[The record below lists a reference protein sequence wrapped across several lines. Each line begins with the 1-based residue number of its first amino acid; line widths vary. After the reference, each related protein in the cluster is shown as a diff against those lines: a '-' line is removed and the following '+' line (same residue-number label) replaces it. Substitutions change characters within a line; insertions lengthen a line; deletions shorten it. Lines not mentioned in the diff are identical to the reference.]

1 VGGGVE
7 ATRVSVP
14 YGDTRVRD
22 SRVFPDGFIG
32 AGLDLKLA
40 RATYVGASFRMLV
53 MGTFTYDR
61 QRLDMSAGWVTTPT
75 PDEVFDATPGLAA
88 QGPVLPPPRA
98 VTMRARLIAITA
110 VLAAACAAPPPP
122 SDYAWAL
129 PPRFQPPPVPA
140 DNPMSA
146 AKVELGRRLFYDVRL
161 AANGTQ
167 ACASCHAQA
176 RAFTDGRAT
185 SVGSTGEV
193 GRRNAQPL
201 ANVGYLA
208 SLTWA
213 NPSMRALEAQAHV
226 PMFGVAPVELGVAG
240 DGGALL
246 ARLADEPLYPALFAE
261 AFPDDP
267 APLSIAN
274 LTRAIASFERTIV
287 SGRARVDRGE
297 LTTPRSAVRRC
308 SASPRLGCAQLPR
321 RLRVH
326 GRGRR
331 PAPILQHRPHRR
343 RSRSR
348 RRERSPAIPR
358 IAGWFRPPS
367 LRNVAVTAPYLHD
380 GSVATLEEVIDLY
393 AAGRS
398 RRRRQTTRA
407 RASSSPAS
415 RSPPTSAPIWSR
427 SSARSPT
434 R

>member
-1 VGGGVE
+1 
-7 ATRVSVP
+7 
-14 YGDTRVRD
+14 
-22 SRVFPDGFIG
+22 
-32 AGLDLKLA
+32 
-40 RATYVGASFRMLV
+40 
-53 MGTFTYDR
+53 
-61 QRLDMSAGWVTTPT
+61 
-75 PDEVFDATPGLAA
+75 
-88 QGPVLPPPRA
+88 
-98 VTMRARLIAITA
+98 MRARLIAITA

-287 SGRARVDRGE
+287 SGRARVDSGE
-297 LTTPRSAVRRC
+297 LTDAERRGQALFASA
-308 SASPRLGCAQLPR
+308 RLGCNQCHGGFAFTVATGDDLRFFNTGLTADDPDRGVAAITGDPAQ
-321 RLRVH
+321 
-326 GRGRR
+326 
-331 PAPILQHRPHRR
+331 
-343 RSRSR
+343 
-348 RRERSPAIPR
+348 
-358 IAGWFRPPS
+358 AGWFRPPS
-367 LRNVAVTAPYLHD
+367 LRNVAVTAPYMHD
-380 GSVATLEEVIDLY
+380 GSVATLEEVVDLY
-393 AAGRS
+393 AAGGRGAGVTNPRKS
-398 RRRRQTTRA
+398 ELITGFAITADERA
-407 RASSSPAS
+407 DLVAFLGALTDAALLTDPALAD
-415 RSPPTSAPIWSR
+415 PW
-427 SSARSPT
+427 
-434 R
+434 

>member
-1 VGGGVE
+1 
-7 ATRVSVP
+7 
-14 YGDTRVRD
+14 
-22 SRVFPDGFIG
+22 
-32 AGLDLKLA
+32 
-40 RATYVGASFRMLV
+40 
-53 MGTFTYDR
+53 
-61 QRLDMSAGWVTTPT
+61 
-75 PDEVFDATPGLAA
+75 
-88 QGPVLPPPRA
+88 
-98 VTMRARLIAITA
+98 MRARLIAITA

-287 SGRARVDRGE
+287 SGRARVDTGE
-297 LTTPRSAVRRC
+297 LTDAERRGQALFASA
-308 SASPRLGCAQLPR
+308 RLGCNQCHGGFAFTVATGDDLRFFNTGLTADDPDRGVAAITGDPAQ
-321 RLRVH
+321 
-326 GRGRR
+326 
-331 PAPILQHRPHRR
+331 
-343 RSRSR
+343 
-348 RRERSPAIPR
+348 
-358 IAGWFRPPS
+358 AGWFRPPS
-367 LRNVAVTAPYLHD
+367 LRNVAVTAPYMHD
-380 GSVATLEEVIDLY
+380 GSVATLEEVVDLY
-393 AAGRS
+393 AAGGRGAGVS
-398 RRRRQTTRA
+398 NPRKSELITGFAITADERA
-407 RASSSPAS
+407 DLVAFLGALTDAALLTDPALAD
-415 RSPPTSAPIWSR
+415 PW
-427 SSARSPT
+427 
-434 R
+434 

>member
-1 VGGGVE
+1 
-7 ATRVSVP
+7 
-14 YGDTRVRD
+14 
-22 SRVFPDGFIG
+22 
-32 AGLDLKLA
+32 
-40 RATYVGASFRMLV
+40 
-53 MGTFTYDR
+53 
-61 QRLDMSAGWVTTPT
+61 
-75 PDEVFDATPGLAA
+75 
-88 QGPVLPPPRA
+88 
-98 VTMRARLIAITA
+98 MRARLIAITA
-110 VLAAACAAPPPP
+110 ALAAACAAPPPP

-167 ACASCHAQA
+167 TCASCHAQA

-287 SGRARVDRGE
+287 SGRARVDTGE
-297 LTTPRSAVRRC
+297 LTDAERRGQALFASA
-308 SASPRLGCAQLPR
+308 RLGCNQCHGGFAFTVATGDDLRFFNTGLTADDPDRGVAAITGDPAQ
-321 RLRVH
+321 
-326 GRGRR
+326 
-331 PAPILQHRPHRR
+331 
-343 RSRSR
+343 
-348 RRERSPAIPR
+348 
-358 IAGWFRPPS
+358 AGWFRPPS
-367 LRNVAVTAPYLHD
+367 LRNVAVTAPYMHD
-380 GSVATLEEVIDLY
+380 GSVATLEEVVDLY
-393 AAGRS
+393 AAGGRGAGVS
-398 RRRRQTTRA
+398 NPRKSELITGFAITADERA
-407 RASSSPAS
+407 DLVAFLGALTDAALLSDPALAD
-415 RSPPTSAPIWSR
+415 PW
-427 SSARSPT
+427 
-434 R
+434 

>member
-1 VGGGVE
+1 
-7 ATRVSVP
+7 
-14 YGDTRVRD
+14 
-22 SRVFPDGFIG
+22 
-32 AGLDLKLA
+32 
-40 RATYVGASFRMLV
+40 
-53 MGTFTYDR
+53 
-61 QRLDMSAGWVTTPT
+61 
-75 PDEVFDATPGLAA
+75 
-88 QGPVLPPPRA
+88 
-98 VTMRARLIAITA
+98 MRARLIAITA
-110 VLAAACAAPPPP
+110 VLAAARAAPPPP

-287 SGRARVDRGE
+287 SGRARVDTGE
-297 LTTPRSAVRRC
+297 LTDAERRGQALFASA
-308 SASPRLGCAQLPR
+308 RLGCNQCHGGFAFTVATGDDLRFFNTGLTADDPDRGVAAITGDPAQ
-321 RLRVH
+321 
-326 GRGRR
+326 
-331 PAPILQHRPHRR
+331 
-343 RSRSR
+343 
-348 RRERSPAIPR
+348 
-358 IAGWFRPPS
+358 AGWFRPPS
-367 LRNVAVTAPYLHD
+367 LRNVAVTAPYMHD
-380 GSVATLEEVIDLY
+380 GSVATLEEVVDLY
-393 AAGRS
+393 AAGGRGAGVS
-398 RRRRQTTRA
+398 NPRKSELITGFAITADERA
-407 RASSSPAS
+407 DLVAFLGALTDAALLTDPALAD
-415 RSPPTSAPIWSR
+415 PW
-427 SSARSPT
+427 
-434 R
+434 

>member
-1 VGGGVE
+1 
-7 ATRVSVP
+7 
-14 YGDTRVRD
+14 
-22 SRVFPDGFIG
+22 
-32 AGLDLKLA
+32 
-40 RATYVGASFRMLV
+40 
-53 MGTFTYDR
+53 
-61 QRLDMSAGWVTTPT
+61 
-75 PDEVFDATPGLAA
+75 
-88 QGPVLPPPRA
+88 
-98 VTMRARLIAITA
+98 MRARLIAITA

-176 RAFTDGRAT
+176 RAFTDGRST
-185 SVGSTGEV
+185 SVGSTGEL

-287 SGRARVDRGE
+287 SGRARVDTGE
-297 LTTPRSAVRRC
+297 LTDAERRGQALFASA
-308 SASPRLGCAQLPR
+308 RLGCNQCHGGFAFTVATGDDLRFFNTGLTADDPDRGVAAITGDPAQ
-321 RLRVH
+321 
-326 GRGRR
+326 
-331 PAPILQHRPHRR
+331 
-343 RSRSR
+343 
-348 RRERSPAIPR
+348 
-358 IAGWFRPPS
+358 AGWFRPPS
-367 LRNVAVTAPYLHD
+367 LRNVAVTAPYMHD

-393 AAGRS
+393 AAGGRGAGVTNPRKS
-398 RRRRQTTRA
+398 ELITGFAITADERA
-407 RASSSPAS
+407 DLVAFLGALTDAALLTDPALAD
-415 RSPPTSAPIWSR
+415 PW
-427 SSARSPT
+427 
-434 R
+434 

>member
-1 VGGGVE
+1 
-7 ATRVSVP
+7 
-14 YGDTRVRD
+14 
-22 SRVFPDGFIG
+22 
-32 AGLDLKLA
+32 
-40 RATYVGASFRMLV
+40 M
-53 MGTFTYDR
+53 
-61 QRLDMSAGWVTTPT
+61 TT
-75 PDEVFDATPGLAA
+75 
-88 QGPVLPPPRA
+88 
-98 VTMRARLIAITA
+98 RLIAITA

-287 SGRARVDRGE
+287 SGRARVDTGE
-297 LTTPRSAVRRC
+297 LTDAERRGQALFASA
-308 SASPRLGCAQLPR
+308 RLGCNQCHGGFAFTVATGDDLRFFNTGLTADDPDRGVAAITGDPAQ
-321 RLRVH
+321 
-326 GRGRR
+326 
-331 PAPILQHRPHRR
+331 
-343 RSRSR
+343 
-348 RRERSPAIPR
+348 
-358 IAGWFRPPS
+358 AGWFRPPS
-367 LRNVAVTAPYLHD
+367 LRNVAVTAPYMHD
-380 GSVATLEEVIDLY
+380 GSVATLEEVVDLY
-393 AAGRS
+393 AAGGRGAGVS
-398 RRRRQTTRA
+398 NPRKSELITGFAITADERA
-407 RASSSPAS
+407 DLVAFLGALTDAALLTDPALAD
-415 RSPPTSAPIWSR
+415 PW
-427 SSARSPT
+427 
-434 R
+434 

>member
-1 VGGGVE
+1 
-7 ATRVSVP
+7 
-14 YGDTRVRD
+14 
-22 SRVFPDGFIG
+22 
-32 AGLDLKLA
+32 
-40 RATYVGASFRMLV
+40 
-53 MGTFTYDR
+53 
-61 QRLDMSAGWVTTPT
+61 
-75 PDEVFDATPGLAA
+75 
-88 QGPVLPPPRA
+88 
-98 VTMRARLIAITA
+98 MRARLIAITA

-287 SGRARVDRGE
+287 SGRARVDSGE
-297 LTTPRSAVRRC
+297 LTDAERRGQALFASA
-308 SASPRLGCAQLPR
+308 RLGCNQCHGGFAFTVATGDDLRFFNTGLTADDPDRGVAAITGDPAQ
-321 RLRVH
+321 
-326 GRGRR
+326 
-331 PAPILQHRPHRR
+331 
-343 RSRSR
+343 
-348 RRERSPAIPR
+348 
-358 IAGWFRPPS
+358 AGWFRPPS
-367 LRNVAVTAPYLHD
+367 LRNVAVTAPYMHD
-380 GSVATLEEVIDLY
+380 GSVATLEEVVDLY
-393 AAGRS
+393 AAGGRGAGV
-398 RRRRQTTRA
+398 TTPRKSELITGFAITADERA
-407 RASSSPAS
+407 DLVAFLGALTDAALLTDPALAD
-415 RSPPTSAPIWSR
+415 PW
-427 SSARSPT
+427 
-434 R
+434 

>member
-1 VGGGVE
+1 
-7 ATRVSVP
+7 
-14 YGDTRVRD
+14 
-22 SRVFPDGFIG
+22 
-32 AGLDLKLA
+32 
-40 RATYVGASFRMLV
+40 
-53 MGTFTYDR
+53 
-61 QRLDMSAGWVTTPT
+61 
-75 PDEVFDATPGLAA
+75 
-88 QGPVLPPPRA
+88 
-98 VTMRARLIAITA
+98 MRARLIAITA

-146 AKVELGRRLFYDVRL
+146 AKVELGRRLFYDASL

-287 SGRARVDRGE
+287 SGRARVDTGE
-297 LTTPRSAVRRC
+297 LTDAERRGQALFASA
-308 SASPRLGCAQLPR
+308 RLGCNQCHGGFAFTVATGDDLRFFNTGLTADDPDRGVAAITGDPAQ
-321 RLRVH
+321 
-326 GRGRR
+326 
-331 PAPILQHRPHRR
+331 
-343 RSRSR
+343 
-348 RRERSPAIPR
+348 
-358 IAGWFRPPS
+358 AGWFRPPS
-367 LRNVAVTAPYLHD
+367 LRNVAVTAPYMHD
-380 GSVATLEEVIDLY
+380 GSVATLEEVVDLY
-393 AAGRS
+393 AAGGRGAGVS
-398 RRRRQTTRA
+398 NPRKSELITGFAITADERA
-407 RASSSPAS
+407 DLVAFLGALTDAALLTDPALAD
-415 RSPPTSAPIWSR
+415 PW
-427 SSARSPT
+427 
-434 R
+434 

>member
-1 VGGGVE
+1 
-7 ATRVSVP
+7 
-14 YGDTRVRD
+14 
-22 SRVFPDGFIG
+22 
-32 AGLDLKLA
+32 
-40 RATYVGASFRMLV
+40 
-53 MGTFTYDR
+53 
-61 QRLDMSAGWVTTPT
+61 
-75 PDEVFDATPGLAA
+75 
-88 QGPVLPPPRA
+88 
-98 VTMRARLIAITA
+98 MRARLIAITA

-287 SGRARVDRGE
+287 SGRARVDSGE
-297 LTTPRSAVRRC
+297 LTDAERRGQALFASA
-308 SASPRLGCAQLPR
+308 RLGCNQCHGGFAFTVATGDDLRFFNTGLTADDPDRGVAAITGDPAQ
-321 RLRVH
+321 
-326 GRGRR
+326 
-331 PAPILQHRPHRR
+331 
-343 RSRSR
+343 
-348 RRERSPAIPR
+348 
-358 IAGWFRPPS
+358 AGWFRPPS
-367 LRNVAVTAPYLHD
+367 LRNVAVTAPYMHD
-380 GSVATLEEVIDLY
+380 GSVATLEEVVDLY
-393 AAGRS
+393 AAGGRGAGVS
-398 RRRRQTTRA
+398 NPRKSELITGFAITADERA
-407 RASSSPAS
+407 DLVAFLGALTDAALLTDPALAD
-415 RSPPTSAPIWSR
+415 PW
-427 SSARSPT
+427 
-434 R
+434 